1 MIDPELNLHPHMFRH
16 NFATM
21 ASAAGVDSLQ
31 LVRYL
36 GHANIDMTK
45 HYAQGSLE
53 SAENVMR
60 MTEKLR
66 RN

>member
-45 HYAQGSLE
+45 HYTGSTIENAQ
-53 SAENVMR
+53 NVLKIIQKH
-60 MTEKLR
+60 EA
-66 RN
+66 

>member
-1 MIDPELNLHPHMFRH
+1 MFRH

-21 ASAAGVDSLQ
+21 ASAAEVDSLQ